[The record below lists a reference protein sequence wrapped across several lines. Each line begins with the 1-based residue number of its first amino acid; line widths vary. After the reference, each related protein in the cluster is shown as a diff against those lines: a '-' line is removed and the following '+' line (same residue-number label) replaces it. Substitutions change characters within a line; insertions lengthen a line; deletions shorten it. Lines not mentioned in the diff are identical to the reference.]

1 MHPIIWS
8 HFRSIQ
14 RAWVLRTPYG
24 NRKRISRGQYNT
36 AQGWIYAQGNLCQRL
51 GPGVRLCIH
60 RFQCIFGKWIVFF
73 FPRTVHHTMYAHSL
87 FLVVCFWVCVT
98 LILPICIRANIPLAH
113 CQWHYPEEYGWNNY
127 VKIIP
132 ANCRSRSVTVCFTC
146 ALNMMTSLNGNIFRV
161 TGYLCG
167 EFTGPRWIPRTKASD
182 AELWCFLWSAP
193 E

>member
-60 RFQCIFGKWIVFF
+60 RFQCIFGKWIFF
-73 FPRTVHHTMYAHSL
+73 FPRTVHHTVYAHSL
-87 FLVVCFWVCVT
+87 FLVVCFWVCLT
-98 LILPICIRANIPLAH
+98 LILPICIRVTLRALGQIYH
-113 CQWHYPEEYGWNNY
+113 WHIASDTILKNTGEITTS
-127 VKIIP
+127 K
-132 ANCRSRSVTVCFTC
+132 SFQQTVVHEVSLC
-146 ALNMMTSLNGNIFRV
+146 ALLV
-161 TGYLCG
+161 L
-167 EFTGPRWIPRTKASD
+167 
-182 AELWCFLWSAP
+182 
-193 E
+193 